1 MAFPRAAFAAVVC
14 LALLTARPAEAHF
27 VLDAPASYWSQD
39 AYGDPEKA
47 PPCGADG
54 SGKPSG
60 IITPFHPG
68 DTVTITITE
77 AIFHPGHYRVALGL
91 TGPADLPAEPAI
103 TPQTTCVN
111 AAIEAT
117 PSFPVLADGQ
127 LLHTAPFDG
136 GQSFAVKLPAN
147 VTCAK
152 CTLQVIEFMSA
163 HPLNVPGGC
172 FYHHCADISILP
184 GDGGA
189 AIDAGTAVDGGGA
202 SVDAGVRSDGGVS
215 DGGTTGGAT
224 SSTGCSSGGVASM
237 PFALA
242 AWLVLR
248 RGRRSASHRQG

>member
-1 MAFPRAAFAAVVC
+1 MALPRAAFAAAVC
-14 LALLTARPAEAHF
+14 LASLAAEAHF
-27 VLDAPASYWSQD
+27 VLDAPASSWSQD

-54 SGKPSG
+54 SGKATG
-60 IITPFHPG
+60 LVTALHPG
-68 DTVTITITE
+68 DTVTISITE

-91 TGPADLPAEPAI
+91 TGPQDLPAEPAI
-103 TPQTTCVN
+103 TPKTTCVD

-127 LLHTAPFDG
+127 LLHTSPFDG
-136 GQSFAVKLPAN
+136 GQAFQVKLPAN

-184 GDGGA
+184 DDGGAPHDAGSPDAGAPADGGGAAGDGGA
-189 AIDAGTAVDGGGA
+189 QRDGGIL
-202 SVDAGVRSDGGVS
+202 
-215 DGGTTGGAT
+215 DGGTGGGSGCATGGPAL
-224 SSTGCSSGGVASM
+224 A
-237 PFALA
+237 PLALA
-242 AWLVLR
+242 AWLLLW
-248 RGRRSASHRQG
+248 RGRREASSRSGMT